1 MVLLS
6 SKCRNPK
13 MDLLCRVAMQ
23 KPEEK
28 MIFFLVLV
36 LCWLLKPYVLYSTQA
51 KKHAYKKEF
60 Q

>member
-1 MVLLS
+1 MQ
-6 SKCRNPK
+6 KPPK
-13 MDLLCRVAMQ
+13 MILLVAMQ

-51 KKHAYKKEF
+51 KKDAYKKELR
-60 Q
+60 